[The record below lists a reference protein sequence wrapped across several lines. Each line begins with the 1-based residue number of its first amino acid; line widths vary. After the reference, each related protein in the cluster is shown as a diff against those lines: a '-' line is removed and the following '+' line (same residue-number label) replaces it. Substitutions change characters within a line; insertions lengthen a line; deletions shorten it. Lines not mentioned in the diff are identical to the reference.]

1 MHGGSFAG
9 LLCLGTLLVQGDLAA
24 QVATDVNIA
33 TGLDISASVGRD
45 EEWLERFGTASGLAS
60 QTFTEAVL
68 LGRHGRAGVAV
79 FAWSSQGCP
88 LLVAWTVIS
97 TMEAAVRIAHKL
109 EATPLIDFEHDLG
122 PRHHAQS
129 IDIGP
134 DHHEQSIGPDRMTD
148 LSRAIECGRH
158 LLADAPF
165 HADRSVLNIL
175 GDGVDNLGEEPD
187 TARDWAVAAGITVNG
202 VVINGSPEFVG
213 YYRNHVIGGVGA
225 FVLDVADPT
234 TMVDVMTRKFLLDV
248 ASASR

>member
-97 TMEAAVRIAHKL
+97 TMEVAVRIAHKL

-148 LSRAIECGRH
+148 LSRAIEWVLSAFGASGASVRVMLTISCIRRRRSGPAAQLRAERGSSADGRAK
-158 LLADAPF
+158 L
-165 HADRSVLNIL
+165 S
-175 GDGVDNLGEEPD
+175 G
-187 TARDWAVAAGITVNG
+187 
-202 VVINGSPEFVG
+202 
-213 YYRNHVIGGVGA
+213 
-225 FVLDVADPT
+225 
-234 TMVDVMTRKFLLDV
+234 
-248 ASASR
+248 